1 HARTSGGPRG
11 APARWPRSSSV
22 AGRASWSPPGEKSTA
37 TASWHTDQRTTAG
50 SRRGP
55 APSRRGGGGQRAG
68 PAGENMCTLGG
79 SPRTARAEGRAPCRC
94 PSVFARGVG
103 TCARRVRVYRIS
115 RSPDA
120 PSARIVPDTI
130 ASTPNAVVL
139 DTPPSAVIRELGQGP
154 QRAREQV
161 IGLDKA
167 EKTLIKT
174 VE

>member
-1 HARTSGGPRG
+1 
-11 APARWPRSSSV
+11 
-22 AGRASWSPPGEKSTA
+22 KSTA
-37 TASWHTDQRTTAG
+37 TASWHTDHRTTAG

-68 PAGENMCTLGG
+68 PAGENICTLGG

-130 ASTPNAVVL
+130 GYIPVRGSGAQRGLTHMRTPFVKRHTIPRSGVFAFFRFPGPVAVCCQL
-139 DTPPSAVIRELGQGP
+139 RFLT
-154 QRAREQV
+154 
-161 IGLDKA
+161 
-167 EKTLIKT
+167 
-174 VE
+174 